1 MATENNVPE
10 TSAIVEITPQTDALV
25 EQELA
30 HESADVRQETKALID
45 AIRMRAQTELQ
56 TAGDFTR
63 DSYLKAVRQA
73 REAVEQNQ
81 LIDPERIEQSVQLIQ
96 AEAEKNWNTVLSEME
111 ALGNRLADAAKA
123 AWDRLMDK

>member
-1 MATENNVPE
+1 MTIENNTPE
-10 TSAIVEITPQTDALV
+10 SSAIVEITPQTDALV
-25 EQELA
+25 EQNLA
-30 HESADVRQETKALID
+30 DDADVREETKALVD

-73 REAVEQNQ
+73 REAVEQNH
-81 LIDPERIEQSVQLIQ
+81 LIDPDRIERSVQLIQ
-96 AEAEKNWNTVLSEME
+96 EEAEKNWNVVLSEME
-111 ALGNRLADAAKA
+111 SFGNRLTDAAKA

>member
-1 MATENNVPE
+1 MATEHNVPE

-25 EQELA
+25 EQQLA

-45 AIRMRAQTELQ
+45 AIRMRAQTEWQ

-73 REAVEQNQ
+73 REAVEQNH

-96 AEAEKNWNTVLSEME
+96 AEAEKNWHTVLSEME
-111 ALGNRLADAAKA
+111 SFGNRLADAAKA